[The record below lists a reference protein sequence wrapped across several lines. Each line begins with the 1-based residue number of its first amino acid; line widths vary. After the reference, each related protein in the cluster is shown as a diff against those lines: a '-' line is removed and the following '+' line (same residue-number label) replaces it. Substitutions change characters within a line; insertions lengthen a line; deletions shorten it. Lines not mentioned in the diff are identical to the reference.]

1 METDTI
7 PKQLRKHRLYLHPQ
21 LEVVCH

>member
-7 PKQLRKHRLYLHPQ
+7 PKQLRKHQLYLHPQ